1 MIFNYI
7 RILHSFKMALTVAIA
22 YIFYLGITSL
32 AALLPTYTGLI
43 LTVEGVIL
51 MGIIMQVLSQHK
63 DLNIE
68 LIKENNNET
77 I

>member
-77 I
+77 K